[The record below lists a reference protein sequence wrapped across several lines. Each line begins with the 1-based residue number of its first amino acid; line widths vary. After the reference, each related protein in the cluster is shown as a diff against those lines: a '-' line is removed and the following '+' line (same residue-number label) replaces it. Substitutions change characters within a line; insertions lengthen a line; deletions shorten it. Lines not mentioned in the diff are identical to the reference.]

1 MTGAAPTPPQHEGDP
16 TNRKKDLM
24 STPLTV
30 EQVDAWRKARQTPE
44 HWLSRVT
51 RQARLVNRLH
61 EAGRPAD
68 LLGSAERVFQMTVR
82 RAFATGATLDDVAV
96 AAGLA
101 VAR

>member
-1 MTGAAPTPPQHEGDP
+1 MNP
-16 TNRKKDLM
+16 
-24 STPLTV
+24 PLTV
-30 EQVDAWRKARQTPE
+30 EQVAAWRKARQTPE

-51 RQARLVNRLH
+51 RQARLVNRMH